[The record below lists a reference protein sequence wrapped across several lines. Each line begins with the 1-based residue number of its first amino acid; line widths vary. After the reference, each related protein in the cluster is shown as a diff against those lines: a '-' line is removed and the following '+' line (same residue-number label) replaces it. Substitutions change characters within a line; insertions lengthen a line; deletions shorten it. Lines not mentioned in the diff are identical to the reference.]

1 MCGGG
6 GGNSSTKSI
15 FKKIIVN
22 IFQISSGGIKVNPL
36 DVPQD
41 HHTLTKQTHLLT
53 INKQKADPLNPRVI
67 CIENNNNSLF
77 FLKSCSKAED

>member
-1 MCGGG
+1 MCGGGG

-53 INKQKADPLNPRVI
+53 INK
-67 CIENNNNSLF
+67 
-77 FLKSCSKAED
+77 